1 MKRPITKLGLG
12 AVLAAV
18 LAGVT
23 LLAACSSA
31 SSTAVS
37 PAGSGNDATSNAAPE
52 QQRQR
57 PAMRRTASNPS
68 PVKVVASTDV
78 WGSVVSAIG
87 GPHVS
92 VSSII
97 TDPSADP
104 HSYEANAR
112 NQLAVSRASLIIENG
127 GGYDDFVDR
136 MVSSAGSKVTVI
148 NAVDASGYTGADL
161 NEHVWYDFPTVDK
174 VVAKITAA
182 LTAADPAN
190 WPGVLRANAASFADK
205 VAALQQQELGIKAK
219 SAGVGVAITEPVPLY
234 MLTASGLDNKTP
246 AAFSE
251 AIESDSDAPASAVA
265 QTLALFSGKQ
275 VKALVYNEQTTGPQT
290 QLVLV
295 AAKKNGIAVVPVTET
310 PPSGTDYLSWMT
322 ANLGAI
328 AKAVA

>member
-18 LAGVT
+18 T
-23 LLAACSSA
+23 LLSACSSA
-31 SSTAVS
+31 SSTTVS
-37 PAGSGNDATSNAAPE
+37 PAGSGNAATSNAA
-52 QQRQR
+52 
-57 PAMRRTASNPS
+57 

-136 MVSSAGSKVTVI
+136 MVSSAGSKATVI

-174 VVAKITAA
+174 VVAKITTA
-182 LTAADPAN
+182 LIAADPAN
-190 WPGVLRANAASFADK
+190 GPEFSANAASFADK
-205 VAALQQQELGIKAK
+205 VAALQQQELDIKAR

-265 QTLALFSGKQ
+265 QTL
-275 VKALVYNEQTTGPQT
+275 
-290 QLVLV
+290 LVLV

-310 PPSGTDYLSWMT
+310 LPSGTDYLSWMT

>member
-18 LAGVT
+18 T
-23 LLAACSSA
+23 LLSACSSA

-37 PAGSGNDATSNAAPE
+37 PAGSGNAATSNAA
-52 QQRQR
+52 
-57 PAMRRTASNPS
+57 

-136 MVSSAGSKVTVI
+136 MVSSAGSKATVI

-174 VVAKITAA
+174 VVAKITTA

-190 WPGVLRANAASFADK
+190 GPEFSANAASFARR
-205 VAALQQQELGIKAK
+205 
-219 SAGVGVAITEPVPLY
+219 AGVGVAITEPVPLY

-310 PPSGTDYLSWMT
+310 LPSGTDYLSWMT